1 MVLISKED
9 ILSDPYA
16 SVVWFDGND
25 WIGHV
30 RMTLV
35 SNDPL
40 LYEMGSLIIHPRMKR
55 NPKAVVTLF
64 LDIGNLWKT
73 YPFYAISSDKLVKL
87 LLEKSNVFA
96 GELYTDTLP
105 PKLDAIINAVQAIG
119 PTDRI
124 IVTQR
129 VLHGIID
136 GKYDVDKEEAVS

>member
-1 MVLISKED
+1 MIKDIFGIKE
-9 ILSDPYA
+9 
-16 SVVWFDGND
+16 
-25 WIGHV
+25 
-30 RMTLV
+30 
-35 SNDPL
+35 
-40 LYEMGSLIIHPRMKR
+40 SLIISTCNRTEIYYS
-55 NPKAVVTLF
+55 AEEEF
-64 LDIGNLWKT
+64 G
-73 YPFYAISSDKLVKL
+73 DKLVKL